1 MAFKPPRKLAPEEL
15 YTYAVGLLGRRDYSK
30 AEMRTKLLGRS
41 IEPSSVEQAMARLLE
56 FAFLDDRRFATSYAQ
71 VRKESGGFGK
81 GRILRDL
88 AVKRVPSE
96 LAKEIAEQTYAGS
109 DEEQLVAN
117 YLERKFR
124 GKQLDVFLSEPKN
137 LQSAYRRL
145 RTAGFSSNVTIK
157 VLKRYAAGAE
167 GLEHMEADEV
177 EMNEDPIPS
186 RDLEGVG

>member
-1 MAFKPPRKLAPEEL
+1 MAFKQPKKLDPEEL
-15 YTYAVGLLGRRDYSK
+15 YRYAVGLLGRRDYSK
-30 AEMRTKLLGRS
+30 AEMRTKLLGRAVQP
-41 IEPSSVEQAMARLLE
+41 EDATRAMERLEE

-81 GRILRDL
+81 GRVLRDL
-88 AVKRVPSE
+88 AVKRVPGE

-109 DEEQLVAN
+109 DEAQLVAS

-145 RTAGFSSNVTIK
+145 RNAGFSSSVTIK
-157 VLKRYAAGAE
+157 VLKRYASGAE
-167 GLEHMEADEV
+167 ALEQMEDEPPIEGPAD
-177 EMNEDPIPS
+177 
-186 RDLEGVG
+186 